1 MKRALRNVH
10 AIARMTARTIVQTV
24 ILAAALACLAVSG
37 ALSEAQ
43 KRSTLVVTI
52 DGGIGPATTE
62 YVRRGLETAAE
73 RDAPLVVLRINTP
86 GGLDSATRDIVQLIL
101 ASPVPVAAFVS
112 PSGARA
118 ASAGTYILYASHIA
132 AMAPATNLGAATP
145 VRIGGGGQTPGAG
158 KEGEKKE
165 PAADALERKVINDSV
180 AWIRG
185 LAQLYGRNADWAEH
199 AVREGVSLASTEA
212 LELGVV
218 EMIASDTNDLLRQ
231 ADGRTVR
238 IAGAPRTLS
247 IADVEAEAYDADWRL
262 RILAA
267 LSNPNIAYVLLVVG
281 VYGLLF
287 EILSPGAMIPGAL
300 GAVFLLVGLYALNML
315 DVSVAGGL
323 LLLLGLAFMAA
334 EALTPT
340 FGIFGIAGLLAFVA
354 GSIFLFREAPPGF
367 ALSPWVIA
375 SATLVTAGV
384 FAWAATAGFRQLRQ
398 PVTSGDAE
406 YENARAVVVDWS
418 GGEGRVRF
426 RGELWSA
433 RSGARFDPGDGVRI
447 VRRDGLTFIVEPA
460 PEATINGDLHAV

>member
-1 MKRALRNVH
+1 MKRTVRSVH
-10 AIARMTARTIVQTV
+10 A
-24 ILAAALACLAVSG
+24 LALAVMLVCLAMSG
-37 ALSEAQ
+37 AGARPALI
-43 KRSTLVVTI
+43 VTI

-62 YVRRGLETAAE
+62 YVRRGLEAAAE
-73 RDAPLVVLRINTP
+73 RDAPLVVLRMNTP
-86 GGLDSATRDIVQLIL
+86 GGLDSATRDIVRLIL
-101 ASPVPVAAFVS
+101 ASPVPVAAFVA

-145 VRIGGGGQTPGAG
+145 VRIGAGQTPTPG

-165 PAADALERKVINDSV
+165 PAGDALERKIINDSV

-185 LAQLYGRNADWAEH
+185 LAQLHGRNADWAER
-199 AVREGVSLASTEA
+199 AVREGVSLASSDA
-212 LELGVV
+212 LELGVI
-218 EMIASDTNDLLRQ
+218 ELIASDTRELLQ
-231 ADGRTVR
+231 KIDGRAVR
-238 IAGAPRTLS
+238 VSGDPRTLS
-247 IADVEAEAYDADWRL
+247 VAGVEAENFDPDWRL

-267 LSNPNIAYVLLVVG
+267 ISNPNIAYVLLIAG
-281 VYGLLF
+281 VYGLIF

-315 DVSVAGGL
+315 DVSIAGGL
-323 LLLLGLAFMAA
+323 LLLLGIGFMAA

-340 FGIFGIAGLLAFVA
+340 FGIFGIAGVLAFVV

-375 SATLVTAGV
+375 SATAVTAGI
-384 FAWAATAGFRQLRQ
+384 FAWAAAAGVRQLRK

-406 YENARAVVVDWS
+406 YANARAVVVDWS

-426 RGELWSA
+426 HGELWNARSSA
-433 RSGARFDPGDGVRI
+433 RFHPDAAVRI
-447 VRRDGLTFIVEPA
+447 VRRDGLTLVVEPT
-460 PEATINGDLHAV
+460 PEAKIDGDLHAI